1 MSSWRRSGSL
11 RRSGVSSMNANLSYL
26 GKKTS
31 TEAQVATLNGEVDL
45 LSQQVQ
51 DLATKKAT
59 LVERLALQGTEL
71 ATEASRRK
79 VLETDLS

>member
-1 MSSWRRSGSL
+1 
-11 RRSGVSSMNANLSYL
+11 MNANLSYL

>member
-1 MSSWRRSGSL
+1 M
-11 RRSGVSSMNANLSYL
+11 
-26 GKKTS
+26 
-31 TEAQVATLNGEVDL
+31 ATLNGEVDR

-59 LVERLALQGTEL
+59 LVERLVLQGTEL
-71 ATEASRRK
+71 ATEALRRK